1 MKKNENY
8 VIGIDFGT
16 DSVRTLIVDAADGSE
31 IASDVQY
38 YERWQ
43 QGKFCDP
50 AKNQFR
56 QHPLDY
62 IESLE
67 ISVRKALA
75 SAPEATAEKIR
86 GISVDTTGSTPCAVN
101 EQGMPLALTP
111 GFEENPN
118 AMFVLWK
125 DHTAVKEAEEINKL
139 AKNWGGEDFTK
150 YSGGVYSSEWFWSKI
165 LHILRE
171 DKTVR
176 AAAFAWVEH
185 CDWIPALLTG
195 NTDPLKLKRSR
206 TAAGHKAMW
215 HASWNGLP
223 SEEFLV
229 KLDPLLKGL
238 RDRLYEDSFT
248 GDIPVGKLAPEWAN
262 RLGLSSNVIIGVGS
276 FDAHFGAIG
285 AEIEPHHLV
294 KVMGTS
300 TCDMIITPI
309 PKEGEHLVKGI
320 CGQVDGSIIPGVLG
334 LEAGQSAF
342 GDVYAWF
349 KAVLMWP
356 VENLLAKIPEINE
369 TAKIKIIADFAD
381 SMIPELSKA
390 AEKLPINQN
399 GIIALDWL
407 NGRRTPDANQ
417 ALKGAIAG
425 LNLGSDAPQIF
436 RALVEATAFGAK
448 KIVDRFIAEGV
459 KIKGIIAVGGIPK
472 KSPFIMRVT
481 ADVLNMPIKV
491 IASDQAVALGSAMA
505 AATACGLYPSIEIA
519 QKTMGSGF
527 ELVYRPNPANAAQYQ
542 KIYDRY
548 SKLCDFVEQEFTF
561 TD

>member
-1 MKKNENY
+1 MNKNENY

-16 DSVRTLIVDAADGSE
+16 DSVRTLIVDAADGAE
-31 IASDVQY
+31 TASDVQY
-38 YERWQ
+38 YKRWKA
-43 QGKFCDP
+43 GKYCDP
-50 AKNQFR
+50 VKNQFR
-56 QHPLDY
+56 QHPFDY
-62 IESLE
+62 IESFE
-67 ISVRKALA
+67 TSIKNALA
-75 SAPEATAEKIR
+75 RASKGTAEKIR

-101 EQGMPLALTP
+101 REGTPLSLTP
-111 GFEENPN
+111 GFEENPH

-125 DHTAVKEAEEINKL
+125 DHTAVKEAEEINQL

-171 DKTVR
+171 DKKVR
-176 AAAFAWVEH
+176 EAAFSWVEH

-215 HASWNGLP
+215 HASWHGLP

-238 RDRLYEDSFT
+238 RDRLYSNSYT
-248 GDIPVGKLAPEWAN
+248 GDIPVGKLTPDWAN
-262 RLGLSSNVIIGVGS
+262 RLGLSSDVIVGVGS

-285 AEIEPHHLV
+285 AEIEPYHLV

-309 PKEGEHLVKGI
+309 PKSGEHLVKGI

-334 LEAGQSAF
+334 MEAGQSAF

-349 KAVLMWP
+349 KDVLMWP
-356 VENLLAKIPEINE
+356 LENLLAKNSGIEEAMKIKMINE
-369 TAKIKIIADFAD
+369 ISD

-390 AEKLPINQN
+390 AEKIPINQS
-399 GIIALDWL
+399 GVVALDWL

-417 ALKGAIAG
+417 ALKGAITG
-425 LNLGSDAPQIF
+425 LNLGSDAPRIF
-436 RALVEATAFGAK
+436 RSLVEATAFGAK
-448 KIVDRFIAEGV
+448 KIVDRFVEEGIAIHGV
-459 KIKGIIAVGGIPK
+459 IAIGGIPK
-472 KSPFIMRVT
+472 KSPFIMQVS

-491 IASDQAVALGSAMA
+491 AASEQAVALGSAMA
-505 AATACGLYPSIEIA
+505 AATACGLYPTIEAA
-519 QKTMGSGF
+519 QKAMGSGF
-527 ELVYRPNPANAAQYQ
+527 EKVYQPNPKNAAKYQ
-542 KIYDRY
+542 KIYEKY
-548 SKLCDFVEQEFTF
+548 SKLCEFVEKEFTF
-561 TD
+561 SM